1 MGIMHIPYNRQADP
15 NALFSQG
22 MQNLVAGLIE
32 ANQAKIEGQEMRR
45 LTDVLPENHP
55 LRVAFSQGPIR
66 SPRLRQAFI
75 GGLGQSFLNPYA
87 TQQARANLRYTK
99 ARTKAFKRGKN
110 TIKDLMTEGYSAEEA
125 KHIRDIS
132 HGLKPRA
139 SATKSLEQ
147 KPLAEQLSFW
157 QTVYNK
163 TLDPEWGTMSPT
175 EDMNAAREL
184 AKQNMDRITT
194 EMRQSTQADTSDLD
208 LETDLENAMSAIEN
222 GAPPEQVYQRLIQTY
237 PDSAAEIRRQ
247 LGL

>member
-1 MGIMHIPYNRQADP
+1 MGVMYIPYNRESDP
-15 NALFSQG
+15 KALLAQG
-22 MQNLVAGLIE
+22 LQNLVAGMIE
-32 ANQAKIEGQEMRR
+32 ANQAKIEGREINR
-45 LTDVLPENHP
+45 LAGALPENHP
-55 LRVAFSQGPIR
+55 LRVALSQGSIR
-66 SPRLRQAFI
+66 SPALRR
-75 GGLGQSFLNPYA
+75 GMMVGLGQNLLNPFA
-87 TQQARANLRYTK
+87 DQQARANLRYTK
-99 ARTKAFKRGKN
+99 ARTKALKSGKN
-110 TIKDLMTEGYSAEEA
+110 PIKDLVNEGYTVDEA

-194 EMRQSTQADTSDLD
+194 EMRQSTQAGTSG
-208 LETDLENAMSAIEN
+208 LEADLENAMSAIEN
-222 GAPPEQVYQRLIQTY
+222 GAPPDQVYQRLIKAY
-237 PDSAAEIRRQ
+237 PDSAIEIKRQ